1 MQVRWLSVFISWNTF
16 KNWWMSFSWPFR
28 KVIVAQKWLQSSFPS
43 KSWAIQSATP
53 ICCCCRCCA
62 FLSFSLFPALLLI
75 LAFIAYI
82 FTLLSWEHFSDSHRN
97 WKSRRYQSTK
107 IVHIEHTAPVN
118 LSNLSISQPTPN
130 RSRSNNCFSQSTQ
143 CRTALAHHS
152 STRYIKRESVWERKE
167 NGSNCQSKAR
177 NSWECC

>member
-1 MQVRWLSVFISWNTF
+1 MASKFVSQQVVSNSISYAHLLLLPLLC
-16 KNWWMSFSWPFR
+16 FS
-28 KVIVAQKWLQSSFPS
+28 L
-43 KSWAIQSATP
+43 
-53 ICCCCRCCA
+53 
-62 FLSFSLFPALLLI
+62 FLSFPCSSLDPGFYRLHIHASQLG
-75 LAFIAYI
+75 
-82 FTLLSWEHFSDSHRN
+82 TLSDLHRN

-177 NSWECC
+177 KSWECC